1 MGGMKTKKPE
11 FLIEPFP
18 VSRQLIVDANRLGSR
33 KHTIYGL
40 LEFDV
45 TEARRRLAAHKAQ
58 TGEARSFTAF
68 VAWCLAQAVAE
79 IPEVHTLRDWR
90 GRLVTFKDVDIAV
103 VIEIEL
109 EGRRFP
115 MSHILRSA
123 QQRSFLELHDEIRAV
138 QADAGKSASRQ
149 RWPRLRWFFRLPIWL
164 RDRVYDYLYAS
175 PARVK
180 RNTGTVGL
188 TALGMFAE
196 MGGWGIHRPTHN
208 CSVVV
213 GGIEAKPLA
222 RAGQVVVREVL
233 NVTIGVNHDVVDGIP
248 AARFANRFRELVE
261 AGEL

>member
-1 MGGMKTKKPE
+1 MNIESPDH
-11 FLIEPFP
+11 LVEPFP
-18 VSRQLIVDANRLGSR
+18 IARQLIVDANRLGGR

-45 TEARRRLAAHKAQ
+45 TEVRRRLANHKTQ
-58 TGEARSFTAF
+58 TGETLSFTAF
-68 VAWCLAQAVAE
+68 TAMCLAQAVAD

-90 GRLVTFKDVDIAV
+90 GRLVTFRDVDIAV
-103 VIEIEL
+103 VIDIEL

-115 MSHILRSA
+115 MSHILRAA
-123 QQRSFLELHDEIRAV
+123 QTRSFIELHEEIRAV
-138 QADAGKSASRQ
+138 QADAKRSGSRK
-149 RWPRLRWFFRLPIWL
+149 RWPRLRWFFRLPVWM

-175 PARVK
+175 PVRVK

-188 TALGMFAE
+188 TALGMFVE

-208 CSVVV
+208 CSVVI
-213 GGIEAKPLA
+213 GGIEPKPVA
-222 RAGQVVVREVL
+222 RVGEVVVREIL

-261 AGEL
+261 AAEW